1 MAHGASFIHHQR
13 EQWCVCDGDH
23 ACVGARLRTARWRR
37 RRRKAGTRVCG
48 SGAWVQASTVGPSA
62 AAATRARAHDDDGHD
77 PGASGARYCRPARAH
92 RGRALP
98 PLLSR
103 KRQGVGDVRRERIL
117 SRSIIK
123 YGPGFAFLLLLNI
136 PVVSCPYSC
145 PVGHPAE
152 NTRRG
157 NPTPHAPIDSR
168 VPFHGGR
175 NRSATLFSSSNSD

>member
-1 MAHGASFIHHQR
+1 M
-13 EQWCVCDGDH
+13 V
-23 ACVGARLRTARWRR
+23 RLRRGPCVRGS
-37 RRRKAGTRVCG
+37 KATD
-48 SGAWVQASTVGPSA
+48 GAMEKTTQEGGDKGLWLWSVGPSI
-62 AAATRARAHDDDGHD
+62 RARAHDDDGHD

-175 NRSATLFSSSNSD
+175 NRSVIRHSFQQGAPLH

>member
-77 PGASGARYCRPARAH
+77 RGASGARYCRPARAH

-145 PVGHPAE
+145 GTSSRKHATGE
-152 NTRRG
+152 SHATRADRFTG
-157 NPTPHAPIDSR
+157 S
-168 VPFHGGR
+168 VPRWTESIRHSFQQQQ
-175 NRSATLFSSSNSD
+175 L